1 MCVKYKDVLE
11 RFVKYREQCSM
22 SQKQLA
28 ELLCVSQS
36 YISKME
42 VGKARISFDILVTLH
57 EYHWDIDFIIT
68 GQTNKRTAL
77 NDLFDNCKEERK
89 SDFLQYIAWAISQ
102 GIKNYDKQMKQVMRY
117 AEKIEYLRLR
127 TTEIAAEESA
137 LYGIRTANK
146 LSQLQMAKMLH
157 VDIKKYRAMEKK
169 DKKPDA
175 ELLMLLYNNFEC
187 MPFEVVYGDSA
198 LGEINAVW
206 RRLKP
211 QLQNELLDFIQHGL
225 KFINSQFEDTE
236 K

>member
-1 MCVKYKDVLE
+1 MCVQYKDLLG
-11 RFVKYREQCSM
+11 RFVKYREQCDM

-28 ELLCVSQS
+28 ELLGVSQS
-36 YISKME
+36 YVSKME

-68 GQTNKRTAL
+68 GQTNKRTVL
-77 NDLFDNCKEERK
+77 NDLLDSCNDERK
-89 SDFLQYIAWAISQ
+89 SDFLQYIIWTIAQ

-137 LYGIRTANK
+137 LYGIRTANR

-157 VDIKKYRAMEKK
+157 VDIKKYRAMEKE

-198 LGEINAVW
+198 MGEINAFW

-211 QLQNELLDFIQHGL
+211 QLQEELLEFIKQGL
-225 KFINSQFEDTE
+225 QFVNRQFEDKE